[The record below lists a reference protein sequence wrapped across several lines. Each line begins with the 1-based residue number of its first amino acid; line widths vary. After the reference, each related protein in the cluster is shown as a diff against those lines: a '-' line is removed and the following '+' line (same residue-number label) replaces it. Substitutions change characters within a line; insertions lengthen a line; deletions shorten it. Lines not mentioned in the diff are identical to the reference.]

1 MENPNPRDSP
11 VVLHYVT
18 LAELAKEVLVVCND
32 DKLEVGVV
40 LSLIDDAANGCV

>member
-11 VVLHYVT
+11 VVLHHVT